1 MSCQLCR
8 NPSFATWT
16 SRLAVDGITST
27 TGSVA
32 CALSRSTSCSAKLWS
47 MEDTH
52 CQYHFRIRSNG
63 TGMGGGT
70 TGALHSRDHYGAPAV
85 RGILYYCKCIYSM
98 HTCVYLLQRYDEE
111 LVVPIIENTPE
122 EMDLAGSTVE
132 GLQAYPDT
140 CAVLV
145 RRQGYL
151 FRIGYEHEACLDQL
165 PQICENH
172 LY

>member
-1 MSCQLCR
+1 MAEGVRMSCQLCR

-32 CALSRSTSCSAKLWS
+32 CALSRSTSSSAKLWRLHGRHALPVPLQDP
-47 MEDTH
+47 EQRDGDGRW
-52 CQYHFRIRSNG
+52 YY
-63 TGMGGGT
+63 T
-70 TGALHSRDHYGAPAV
+70 TTELLLALY
-85 RGILYYCKCIYSM
+85 
-98 HTCVYLLQRYDEE
+98 RYDEE

-132 GLQAYPDT
+132 ALQAYPDT